1 MSGIPAAWSDPQRRS
16 RQRST
21 GVESKHPI
29 GFTAT
34 RPFGLARIARRTAR
48 PAADRDSIAQ
58 DAPAAYD
65 RGVSNDQV
73 FRAAATE
80 RLRLADLLEGLSPDQ
95 LATPSLCG
103 DWDVQTVGA
112 HLASAITTKLPTFMV
127 AVARQAAQRPI
138 SETIAIIRANADSRF
153 APPVT
158 GPRAPLTDVLVH
170 TGDVARPLGLPHD
183 AAADHLRMALQ
194 FLTGGRPIAFV
205 KRGSLNDLHLVADDV
220 DIDVGSGEEVRGR
233 GIDLM
238 MAMCGRT
245 TALDDLQGAGVA
257 TLRGRLSQ

>member
-1 MSGIPAAWSDPQRRS
+1 
-16 RQRST
+16 
-21 GVESKHPI
+21 
-29 GFTAT
+29 
-34 RPFGLARIARRTAR
+34 
-48 PAADRDSIAQ
+48 
-58 DAPAAYD
+58 
-65 RGVSNDQV
+65 VSNEQV
-73 FRAAATE
+73 FRASAAE

-103 DWDVQTVGA
+103 RWDVQTVGA

-127 AVARQAAQRPI
+127 ALVRAGGNFDRANDAVARQAARRPI

-153 APPVT
+153 TPPVT

-183 AAADHLRMALQ
+183 APADHVRMALQ

-205 KRGSLNDLHLVADDV
+205 KRGSLNGLHLVADDV
-220 DIDVGSGEEVRGR
+220 DVDVGSGEEVRGR

-238 MAMCGRT
+238 MAMCGRAP
-245 TALDDLQGAGVA
+245 ALDDLRGDGVA
-257 TLRGRLSQ
+257 TLRSRLSR